1 MNHCSNCGS
10 QISDRDIYCSFCG
23 AKIKRP
29 KSEKK
34 EKTKKMTANDVFRLV
49 AKITAIV
56 TAGCWA
62 IVAHIYFLI
71 FSLYGYMLLGLV
83 SFIPF
88 IVSLLL
94 TLSVINKTNNKAPM
108 SKFYRICM
116 LIFLSVPTGVMLLLI
131 KDE

>member
-23 AKIKRP
+23 TKIKRP

-62 IVAHIYFLI
+62 IVAQVYFLI
-71 FSLYGYMLLGLV
+71 FSLYGHMLLGLV